1 MKNKLKLNIQ
11 LASITNDSPYSD
23 RKNCLFFIHDFS
35 MNDNSFCIPEE
46 LCSAI
51 NPKTSKPNYDS
62 LNGAPIVTA
71 TTMDGSDL
79 KGHEPE
85 YNKSGDIIGLNT
97 DAIGSLYNA
106 HIGTHQI
113 NGEDKYGLWAEGYL
127 WLRFENTLNVV
138 ENIFNENGSVDTS
151 VEIQVGGFEFSEE
164 GRTAT
169 NSILY
174 MGHCLLGTTVEPAY
188 PDSGMYEMNLLVAE
202 AYKKDLSVLNQESDA
217 PVDNIKT
224 SSKGGSVKEV
234 AKEDVV
240 FNFGKEILN
249 KIETSEMS
257 FEDIRGQLWSQLNS
271 EKDAE
276 GYTIYK
282 YWIMEVYNGYAIINE
297 ESTGKNY
304 KISYS
309 TGETEISVDMGSMVE
324 VVNQWVEVQV
334 NPNPEDNTNLSTE
347 NEELK
352 SQMYEK
358 DKEIDELKTKVA
370 SLEGEVKTK
379 EEAMEL
385 NQTEAN
391 EKIIKLG
398 TVVEGLQEELNSFKP
413 IKEEYDRI
421 QEELKQKE
429 LATKRAELKQYII
442 NSKVY
447 SEKDFEDNED
457 LKTIVSEVDW
467 VKAKEIIADYFV
479 KKTVGTDVSKIET
492 SEVII
497 PVDDKGK
504 SLFYSVKDEMYAPLE
519 K

>member
-1 MKNKLKLNIQ
+1 MYLSIF
-11 LASITNDSPYSD
+11 LAS
-23 RKNCLFFIHDFS
+23 
-35 MNDNSFCIPEE
+35 
-46 LCSAI
+46 
-51 NPKTSKPNYDS
+51 
-62 LNGAPIVTA
+62 
-71 TTMDGSDL
+71 
-79 KGHEPE
+79 
-85 YNKSGDIIGLNT
+85 
-97 DAIGSLYNA
+97 
-106 HIGTHQI
+106 
-113 NGEDKYGLWAEGYL
+113 
-127 WLRFENTLNVV
+127 
-138 ENIFNENGSVDTS
+138 
-151 VEIQVGGFEFSEE
+151 GFEFSEE

-217 PVDNIKT
+217 PVDNIKI
-224 SSKGGSVKEV
+224 SSKGGNVV

-271 EKDAE
+271 EKDEE

-282 YWIMEVYNGYAIINE
+282 YWIEEVYNGYAIINE
-297 ESTGKNY
+297 NDTGKY
-304 KISYS
+304 FKVPYS
-309 TGETEISVDMGSMVE
+309 TGETEISVDTGSMVE
-324 VVNQWVEVQV
+324 VINQWVEIG
-334 NPNPEDNTNLSTE
+334 NPNPGENTNLSTE

-352 SQMYEK
+352 SQVSEK

-370 SLEGEVKTK
+370 SLESEVKTK
-379 EEAMEL
+379 EEAMQL

-398 TVVEGLQEELNSFKP
+398 TVVEDLKEELNSFKP

-421 QEELKQKE
+421 QEELRQKE

-447 SEKDFEDNED
+447 SDKDFEENED
-457 LKTIVSEVDW
+457 LKTIISEVDW
-467 VKAKEIIADYFV
+467 AKAKDIIADYFV
-479 KKTVGTDVSKIET
+479 KKASQIERKIET
-492 SEVII
+492 NEIVLPI
-497 PVDDKGK
+497 DDKGK
-504 SLFYSVKDEMYAPLE
+504 DLFLTARDRMFSPNK
-519 K
+519 